1 MPSSAEQNIGAV
13 INLTAPEEGNTQWVA
28 TQVDVHRG
36 LPPGNPRSRHDLDW
50 GLGPIKI
57 SGYIDTD
64 TFEIGISV
72 SILGIN
78 VGNIYGNLK
87 DGVGLNI
94 DLFLAEGSI
103 KLYLKNGNEVW
114 INVDV
119 SVKFDGSFQGDY
131 KIISF

>member
-13 INLTAPEEGNTQWVA
+13 INLTAPEEGNT
-28 TQVDVHRG
+28 H
-36 LPPGNPRSRHDLDW
+36 
-50 GLGPIKI
+50 
-57 SGYIDTD
+57 GYIDTD

>member
-28 TQVDVHRG
+28 TQ
-36 LPPGNPRSRHDLDW
+36 
-50 GLGPIKI
+50 I